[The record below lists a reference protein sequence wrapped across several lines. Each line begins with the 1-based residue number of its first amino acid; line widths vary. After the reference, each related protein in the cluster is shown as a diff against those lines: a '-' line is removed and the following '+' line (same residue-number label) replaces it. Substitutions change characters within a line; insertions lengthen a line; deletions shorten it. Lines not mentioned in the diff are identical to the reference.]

1 MMEVTTSSAFNT
13 GEAAFDTGSSRIASW
28 WQQGGMTERIAGGV
42 MAIAIVAIVLN
53 ELFTLSLVNNTT
65 GPFSGLINSVE
76 NVGTAALTLVVLGFL
91 AAAGGAVLTM
101 FRGGF

>member
-1 MMEVTTSSAFNT
+1 MEVSTTAGFQT
-13 GEAAFDTGSSRIASW
+13 GEAMFDATSDRLSSW
-28 WQQGGMTERIAGGV
+28 WQRGGMTERIAGGV

-53 ELFTLSLVNNTT
+53 ELFTLDLVSNTS
-65 GPFSGLINSVE
+65 GPFSGLISSVE

>member
-1 MMEVTTSSAFNT
+1 MSTITESAHYQV
-13 GEAAFDTGSSRIASW
+13 GQRAFESW
-28 WQQGGMTERIAGGV
+28 WQRGGMTERIAGGV

-53 ELFTLSLVNNTT
+53 ELFTLDLVNNTD
-65 GPFSGLINSVE
+65 GPFSGLITSVE

>member
-1 MMEVTTSSAFNT
+1 MDVTNSGAYRS
-13 GEAAFDTGSSRIASW
+13 GEALFEASASRVSTW
-28 WQQGGMTERIAGGV
+28 RQTGMTEQIAGGV

-53 ELFTLSLVNNTT
+53 ELFSLSLVSNSS
-65 GPFSGLINSVE
+65 GPFAGLISQVE

>member
-1 MMEVTTSSAFNT
+1 MEVSVSDRAEYQT
-13 GEAAFDTGSSRIASW
+13 GERAFGRLATWFQR
-28 WQQGGMTERIAGGV
+28 GGMTERIAGGV

-53 ELFTLSLVNNTT
+53 ELFSLSLVSNTS
-65 GPFSGLINSVE
+65 GPFSGLIDSVE

>member
-1 MMEVTTSSAFNT
+1 MEITSAPAYQRGQNWFSAASAKFN
-13 GEAAFDTGSSRIASW
+13 
-28 WQQGGMTERIAGGV
+28 QQGGMTERIAGGV

-53 ELFTLSLVNNTT
+53 ELFSLSLVNNTT
-65 GPFSGLINSVE
+65 GPFSGLIDSVE